1 MGICWRRCGSE
12 YYARRFTPKF
22 PHVTSS
28 VSGPPSRGTHKS
40 LSSPLSA
47 GIYPRLV
54 KQGHCSGSYRTHPSV
69 LLENVHCTKEKWE
82 EKAHFGLVAS
92 EQVDFHSPV
101 QDGNS
106 RENSKANNPL
116 HVGDVGRFNRR
127 LPAYS
132 FSSGVPDLLC
142 VSPGTEDLCVSGH
155 AVWSN
160 NSAMGVFQG
169 SETHK
174 VFSASP
180 GSNDLLLSG
189 RLSHPC
195 LVFPFNKDTYQM
207 DIGCSG
213 MAGVHSESREIVSGP
228 SPETGVSGHYV
239 EPSESYSF
247 SPSGEGGEDPF
258 LLSGGS
264 LFLMADQE
272 GVGEAGRL
280 LKFCHEG
287 SLVGKTLFD
296 SPYQLDEQSYFCG
309 GQGLASSSGL
319 RSEGGPWALV
329 KQGVPGAVR
338 SYEHFRS
345 YSRYYVRCFRP
356 WLVWNPPTLASPGSL
371 VRRGAFFTDRL
382 AGAKSYPRYYF
393 PLCGKVEREFGSSSF
408 GQFHGLG
415 LSSPSGFYSLS
426 RAIPAFQ
433 GYFRILPFSQYL
445 FDPCPYQRSSECACR
460 PRFTKRSHC
469 YRVVFGSTLFFLD
482 LSLARFLPRG
492 GPLRYSFQYPVAF
505 VCVSIPRPIGR
516 CLGRNVFQLE
526 PIWVSIR
533 ISSFGSPSGD
543 GEETAN
549 LPRLRVCPSSVV
561 ADSCLVHNSQ
571 LEMQA
576 EIPSPSGL
584 SSIPAY
590 IRKAGTDGG
599 CLESLGLAPLS
610 SKTKESSGGVAAPV
624 RGNQAPLSLR
634 RFRLGTISRGLS
646 DRGFGRRAIELI
658 NNDHKPSTRN
668 QYQGVWNKFLNFV
681 NSRSIAHKDISVAV
695 VADFLAFHADT
706 FRRAHSTISV
716 YKCAL
721 ADPLLLYM
729 GISLDV
735 RAIEKLLRGLYRLR
749 PPPRDGRMPRWSL
762 SIILDYLRGPPFEPL
777 ESASWKHLLQKT
789 LVLFL
794 LATGR
799 RISEVSEI
807 HRVARV
813 KGNIVYLRWLL
824 GFSAK
829 WESDRFTA
837 KEPSLS
843 KLVPLRTGDD
853 LLCPVRAWKIFCVKR
868 LNVVNRLNN
877 DRFWPISKISLTY
890 VCKRVIGDA
899 LRWAG
904 KPLDCPMGPHQF
916 RKIST
921 SLSRKYFRASEEVL
935 AKKVGSNGINVLRRA
950 YIRDISPVRFACVVA
965 CGTIY
970 PNSVPVRKI

>member
-12 YYARRFTPKF
+12 YYARRFTPQF
-22 PHVTSS
+22 PYVAAS
-28 VSGPPSRGTHKS
+28 VSGSPSRGTHKFQAS
-40 LSSPLSA
+40 RVSP

-54 KQGHCSGSYRTHPSV
+54 GQGHCSGSYRSHPSV
-69 LLENVHCTKEKWE
+69 LLENVHCSEEKRE

-92 EQVDFHSPV
+92 EQIDFYSSV
-101 QDGNS
+101 QNGNS
-106 RENSKANNPL
+106 RENYKANNISY
-116 HVGDVGRFNRR
+116 VGDISGYNRC
-127 LPAYS
+127 LSACPD
-132 FSSGVPDLLC
+132 SSGVSNLFCL
-142 VSPGTEDLCVSGH
+142 SPGSQDLCFSGH
-155 AVWSN
+155 AIWANDSP
-160 NSAMGVFQG
+160 MGIFQG

-174 VFSASP
+174 VISASS

-189 RLSHPC
+189 RLSDPGF
-195 LVFPFNKDTYQM
+195 VVPVIKDPYQM

-213 MAGVHSESREIVSGP
+213 MAGVHSESREIISCP

-239 EPSESYSF
+239 RPSEPF
-247 SPSGEGGEDPF
+247 SLTPFGESGEDPF

-264 LFLMADQE
+264 FFLMADQK

-287 SLVGKTLFD
+287 SFVGKTLFD
-296 SPYQLDEQSYFCG
+296 SHYQLDEQSYYCG
-309 GQGLASSSGL
+309 RQGLTSSSGL
-319 RSEGGPWALV
+319 SSEGGLWALV
-329 KQGVPGAVR
+329 KQGVPGAAC

-345 YSRYYVRCFRP
+345 NSRYYVRCFRP
-356 WLVWNPPTLASPGSL
+356 WLVWNPPTLASSGGL
-371 VRRGAFFTDRL
+371 VRRGAFSSNRL
-382 AGAKSYPRYYF
+382 AGVESYPGYSL
-393 PLCGKVEREFGSSSF
+393 PLCGRVEREFGSSSF
-408 GQFHGLG
+408 RQFHCLG

-460 PRFTKRSHC
+460 PRFKKRSHC

-482 LSLARFLPRG
+482 LSLVRFLPRG
-492 GPLRYSFQYPVAF
+492 GPLRYTFQYPVAF
-505 VCVSIPRPIGR
+505 VCVSIPRPVGH
-516 CLGRNVFQLE
+516 CMGRNVFRLE

-533 ISSFGSPSGD
+533 LSSVRAPSRG

-549 LPRLRVCPSSVV
+549 LPGFRVCPSSIV

-576 EIPSPSGL
+576 EVPSPSGL
-584 SSIPAY
+584 SSLPTY
-590 IRKAGTDGG
+590 IRKTGTDGR
-599 CLESLGLAPLS
+599 CLGSLGLDPVNPS
-610 SKTKESSGGVAAPV
+610 SKASGGVV
-624 RGNQAPLSLR
+624 SHSDQGNQVSPTLR

-646 DRGFGRRAIELI
+646 NQGFGRRAIDLI

-668 QYQGVWNKFLNFV
+668 QYQGVWNKFINFV
-681 NSRSIAHKDISVAV
+681 NSRSIAHKDINVAV
-695 VADFLAFHADT
+695 VADFLAFHADS

-721 ADPLLLYM
+721 ADPLLIFL

-762 SIILDYLRGPPFEPL
+762 SILLDYLRGPPFEPL

-789 LVLFL
+789 LALFL

-843 KLVPLRTGDD
+843 KLVPLRSGDD

-868 LNVVNRLNN
+868 LRIINRFNN

-890 VCKRVIGDA
+890 VCKRVIRDA

-904 KPLDCPMGPHQF
+904 KPLDCPTGPHQF

-935 AKKVGSNGINVLRRA
+935 AKKVGSKGINVLRRA

>member
-12 YYARRFTPKF
+12 YYARRFTPQF
-22 PHVTSS
+22 PYVAAS
-28 VSGPPSRGTHKS
+28 VSGSPSRGTHKFQAS
-40 LSSPLSA
+40 RVSP

-54 KQGHCSGSYRTHPSV
+54 GQGHCSGSYSSHPSV
-69 LLENVHCTKEKWE
+69 LLENVHCSEEKRE

-92 EQVDFHSPV
+92 EQIDFYSSV
-101 QDGNS
+101 QNGNS
-106 RENSKANNPL
+106 RENYKANNIS
-116 HVGDVGRFNRR
+116 HVGDISGYNRC
-127 LPAYS
+127 LSACPD
-132 FSSGVPDLLC
+132 SSGVSNLFCL
-142 VSPGTEDLCVSGH
+142 SPGSQDLCFSGH
-155 AVWSN
+155 AIWANDSP
-160 NSAMGVFQG
+160 MGIFQG

-174 VFSASP
+174 VISASS

-189 RLSHPC
+189 RLSDPGF
-195 LVFPFNKDTYQM
+195 VVPVIKDPYQM

-213 MAGVHSESREIVSGP
+213 MAGVHSESREIITCP

-239 EPSESYSF
+239 GPSESF
-247 SPSGEGGEDPF
+247 SLTPFGESGEDPF

-264 LFLMADQE
+264 FFLMADQE

-296 SPYQLDEQSYFCG
+296 SHYQLDEQSYYCG
-309 GQGLASSSGL
+309 RQGLTSSSGL
-319 RSEGGPWALV
+319 SSEGGFWALV
-329 KQGVPGAVR
+329 KQGVPGAAC

-345 YSRYYVRCFRP
+345 NSRYYVRCFRP
-356 WLVWNPPTLASPGSL
+356 WLVWNPPTLASSGGL
-371 VRRGAFFTDRL
+371 VRRGAFSSNRL
-382 AGAKSYPRYYF
+382 AGVKSYPRYTL
-393 PLCGKVEREFGSSSF
+393 PLCGRVEREFGSSSF
-408 GQFHGLG
+408 RQFHCLG

-460 PRFTKRSHC
+460 PRFKKRSHC

-482 LSLARFLPRG
+482 LSLVRFLPRG
-492 GPLRYSFQYPVAF
+492 GPFRYTFQYPVAF
-505 VCVSIPRPIGR
+505 VCVSIPRPVGH
-516 CLGRNVFQLE
+516 CMGRNVFRLE
-526 PIWVSIR
+526 PICVSIR
-533 ISSFGSPSGD
+533 LSSVRAPSRG

-549 LPRLRVCPSSVV
+549 LPGFRVCPSSIV

-576 EIPSPSGL
+576 EVPSPSGL
-584 SSIPAY
+584 SSLPTY
-590 IRKAGTDGG
+590 IRKTGTDGR
-599 CLESLGLAPLS
+599 CLGSLGLDPVNPS
-610 SKTKESSGGVAAPV
+610 SKASGGVV
-624 RGNQAPLSLR
+624 SHSDQGNQVSPTLR

-646 DRGFGRRAIELI
+646 NQGFGRRAIDLI

-668 QYQGVWNKFLNFV
+668 QYQGVWNKFINFV
-681 NSRSIAHKDISVAV
+681 NSRSIAHKDINVAV
-695 VADFLAFHADT
+695 VADFLAFHADS

-721 ADPLLLYM
+721 ADPLLIFL

-762 SIILDYLRGPPFEPL
+762 SILLDYLRGPPFEPL

-789 LVLFL
+789 LALFL

-843 KLVPLRTGDD
+843 KLVPLRSGDD

-868 LNVVNRLNN
+868 LRIINRFNN

-890 VCKRVIGDA
+890 VCKRVIRDA

-904 KPLDCPMGPHQF
+904 KPLDCPTGPHQF

-935 AKKVGSNGINVLRRA
+935 AKKVGSKGINVLRRA